1 MVSRINWRAV
11 LSPFLSCLVLFVM
24 LGCAKAPSPLQDSTT
39 KAIFFST
46 KDFRFYDL
54 GFVKSF
60 ANYTSLELFNAGV
73 VLLKMD
79 CYNNKI
85 CLNSTCYAKDS
96 ITRRFFGSDAF
107 RDLDF
112 IALLKG
118 KEIFNGENKNNFSQ
132 GFSQTITRDSLKLF
146 YKVTHDSNLGD
157 TIETIIKDSKGLTI
171 FTLNIAPIQ

>member
-11 LSPFLSCLVLFVM
+11 LSFFLPCLVLFVM

-60 ANYTSLELFNAGV
+60 ANHTSLEIFNAGV
-73 VLLKMD
+73 ALLKMD

-107 RDLDF
+107 RHLDF

-118 KEIFNGENKNNFSQ
+118 TEILNGENKNNFSQ
-132 GFSQTITRDSLKLF
+132 GFSQTIARDSLKLF
-146 YKVTHDSNLGD
+146 YKVTHDSTLGD
-157 TIETIIKDSKGLTI
+157 TIEAIVKDFRGATI
-171 FTLNIAPIQ
+171 FALNNTPIQ

>member
-11 LSPFLSCLVLFVM
+11 LSFFLPCLVLFVM
-24 LGCAKAPSPLQDSTT
+24 LGCEKAPSPLQDSTT

-60 ANYTSLELFNAGV
+60 ANHTSLEIFNAGV
-73 VLLKMD
+73 ALLKMD
-79 CYNNKI
+79 CYKDKI
-85 CLNSTCYAKDS
+85 CLNASCYAKDS

-112 IALLKG
+112 IALLNG
-118 KEIFNGENKNNFSQ
+118 KEIFNGENKSDFEK
-132 GFSQTITRDSLKLF
+132 GFSQTITRDSLTLS
-146 YKVTHDSNLGD
+146 YKVTHDSTLGD
-157 TIETIIKDSKGLTI
+157 TIEAIVKDFKGTTI
-171 FTLNIAPIQ
+171 FALNITPIQ